1 MEHHTF
7 EDIQKPLDIKHGVKG
22 VGEYIIWNVTIEF
35 DTDEEDDTIGYVPY
49 GNRQVFHPGGGVY
62 DVADEE
68 SVDVTEI
75 CFGDADGDHFYKWV
89 DGKFKDAPSPM
100 PLNEEQINKI
110 RDAALEY
117 AQANVGDLELF

>member
-1 MEHHTF
+1 MKHTF
-7 EDIQKPLDIKHGVKG
+7 EGISEPLDIDHGVEG
-22 VGEYIIWNVTIEF
+22 VGKYSIYSVTIEF

-75 CFGDADGDHFYKWV
+75 WFGDADGEHHYQWA
-89 DGKFKDAPSPM
+89 GTFKDAPSPM

-110 RDAALEY
+110 RDAA
-117 AQANVGDLELF
+117 